1 MIKDS
6 DDAQIIR
13 PSEFEKT
20 KEALTALR
28 LRERLKIERQTHRD
42 LAVVVHQSLE
52 EICTLEETLEKCRLD
67 MRKADEDLEIAKK
80 NGSTARHQNGV
91 LIKRLK
97 HTRFGCYILGLTS
110 LLLAAVSWPRIS
122 EQITIWFP
130 AAAEWLPGVFVVG

>member
-67 MRKADEDLEIAKK
+67 MRKADEDLEKAKK
-80 NGSTARHQNGV
+80 NGSAARHQSGV
-91 LIKRLK
+91 LIKRLRR
-97 HTRFGCYILGLTS
+97 TRTIGYLLALTS
-110 LLLAAVSWPRIS
+110 ILLAVVSWPRIS
-122 EQITIWFP
+122 EQITIWLP
-130 AAAEWLPGVFVVG
+130 AAAEWLPGVFVVS